1 MSLHC
6 VKCGMSEFHETDN
19 YHDFC
24 ECIIPSYASICKV
37 CRCDLVWHWE
47 FCPRC
52 GNQVNWSQ
60 GHFSIIHDRD
70 KRNTYS
76 KKSREV
82 T

>member
-24 ECIIPSYASICKV
+24 ECIIPSFAAPDCCKV

-52 GNQVNWSQ
+52 GNATSRIRTTV
-60 GHFSIIHDRD
+60 RD
-70 KRNTYS
+70 NGRFTKGL
-76 KKSREV
+76 
-82 T
+82 